1 MKVECYG
8 IWTLLLL
15 PPPSSSSS
23 SFSFSSVCMHTVYV
37 RACLCQVHETL
48 RMQLILNVT
57 RLRPTGPLPGNW
69 EHFLRVAYNYAP
81 RTVRGSNFY
90 WLRGRLLG
98 IWMVMPRRDRQC
110 QTAGLY
116 EKRRQS
122 DYFQLQIIPGTIF
135 AILLTGL
142 LAFLGVLLTVELLS
156 LSVPAVVFLADCC
169 AVCAGPDRGPCGN
182 VNCRWW

>member
-1 MKVECYG
+1 MYAYG
-8 IWTLLLL
+8 
-15 PPPSSSSS
+15 
-23 SFSFSSVCMHTVYV
+23 VCS
-37 RACLCQVHETL
+37 CLCQVHETL

-57 RLRPTGPLPGNW
+57 RLRPAGPLPGNW

-156 LSVPAVVFLADCC
+156 LSVPAVVFLADCR

-182 VNCRWW
+182 VNCRW